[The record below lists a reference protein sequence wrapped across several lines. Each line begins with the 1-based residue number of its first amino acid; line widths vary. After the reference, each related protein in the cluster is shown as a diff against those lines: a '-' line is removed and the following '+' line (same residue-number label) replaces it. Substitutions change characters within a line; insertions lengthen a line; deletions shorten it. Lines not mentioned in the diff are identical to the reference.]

1 MYPKKRL
8 INSGCITSG
17 SFTPY
22 ADCQRIARRIS
33 YYVNGGVDLE
43 GLSNRPPVES
53 HFDSPED
60 IASDTLDIASDPTVS
75 KLDIA
80 EYASM
85 QYADAAAKRAAEKF
99 ADVSDGNSD

>member
-8 INSGCITSG
+8 INSGIAPSG
-17 SFTPY
+17 SFAPCV
-22 ADCQRIARRIS
+22 DRECIARRLS

-43 GLSNRPPVES
+43 GVSNRPPVES
-53 HFDSPED
+53 HFDNPED
-60 IASDTLDIASDPTVS
+60 IASDTLDITSDPTVS

-85 QYADAAAKRAAEKF
+85 QYADASSKRSAEKF
-99 ADVSDGNSD
+99 TDTPDDNSD

>member
-1 MYPKKRL
+1 MYQKKCL
-8 INSGCITSG
+8 INSGSVSSG
-17 SFTPY
+17 FFTPCV
-22 ADCQRIARRIS
+22 DRECIARRLS

-43 GLSNRPPVES
+43 GVSNRPPVES

-60 IASDTLDIASDPTVS
+60 IASDTLDITSDPTVS

-85 QYADAAAKRAAEKF
+85 QYADASAKRAAGKF
-99 ADVSDGNSD
+99 TDTPDDNSD

>member
-8 INSGCITSG
+8 INSGRIVSG
-17 SFTPY
+17 SFTPCV
-22 ADCQRIARRIS
+22 DRQCVARRLS
-33 YYVNGGVDLE
+33 YYVKGGVDLE
-43 GLSNRPPVES
+43 GISNRPPVDG

-60 IASDTLDIASDPTVS
+60 ISSDSFDITSDPTVS

-99 ADVSDGNSD
+99 VDTPVNDSD

>member
-1 MYPKKRL
+1 MYKKKRL
-8 INSGCITSG
+8 IGTGRIASG

-22 ADCQRIARRIS
+22 ADVERISRRLS
-33 YYVNGGVDLE
+33 YYVNGGVDLD
-43 GLSNRPPVES
+43 GISTRPPVEG

-60 IASDTLDIASDPTVS
+60 VASDTADLTSDPTVS

-85 QYADAAAKRAAEKF
+85 AYIDSTAKRSAEKF
-99 ADVSDGNSD
+99 TDTPDDNSD

>member
-8 INSGCITSG
+8 VNSGRIVSG
-17 SFTPY
+17 SFAPC
-22 ADCQRIARRIS
+22 ADSQRIARRIS
-33 YYVNGGVDLE
+33 YYINGGVDLE
-43 GLSNRPPVES
+43 GISNRPPVEG

-60 IASDTLDIASDPTVS
+60 IASDSLDMTSDPTVS

-85 QYADAAAKRAAEKF
+85 RYADASAKRAAEKF
-99 ADVSDGNSD
+99 TDTPDDNSD

>member
-8 INSGCITSG
+8 INSGRIASG
-17 SFTPY
+17 SFAPC
-22 ADCQRIARRIS
+22 ADRQRIARRIS

-43 GLSNRPPVES
+43 GLSNRPPVEG
-53 HFDSPED
+53 HFDSPDD
-60 IASDTLDIASDPTVS
+60 IASDTLDITSDPTVS

-85 QYADAAAKRAAEKF
+85 QYADASAKRAAKKLT
-99 ADVSDGNSD
+99 DTPDDNSD

>member
-8 INSGCITSG
+8 INSGRIVSG
-17 SFTPY
+17 SFAPC
-22 ADCQRIARRIS
+22 ADRQGVARRLS
-33 YYVNGGVDLE
+33 YYIKGGVDLE
-43 GLSNRPPVES
+43 GISNRPPVES

-60 IASDTLDIASDPTVS
+60 ISSDTLDITSDPTIS

-85 QYADAAAKRAAEKF
+85 QYVDTAAKRAAKEF
-99 ADVSDGNSD
+99 IDTPNGNSD

>member
-8 INSGCITSG
+8 INSGCIASG
-17 SFTPY
+17 SFAPCV
-22 ADCQRIARRIS
+22 DRQCVARRLS
-33 YYVNGGVDLE
+33 YYIKGGVDLE
-43 GLSNRPPVES
+43 GISNRPSVES

-60 IASDTLDIASDPTVS
+60 ISSDTLDITSDPTVS

-85 QYADAAAKRAAEKF
+85 QYANATAKRAAEKF
-99 ADVSDGNSD
+99 TDTPNGNSD

>member
-8 INSGCITSG
+8 INSGRIASG
-17 SFTPY
+17 SFAPC
-22 ADCQRIARRIS
+22 ADRQRIARRIS

-60 IASDTLDIASDPTVS
+60 IASDALDVTSDPTVS
-75 KLDIA
+75 RLDIA
-80 EYASM
+80 EYVSM
-85 QYADAAAKRAAEKF
+85 QYADAAAKRAAGKF
-99 ADVSDGNSD
+99 TDTPDDNSD

>member
-8 INSGCITSG
+8 INSGRIVSG
-17 SFTPY
+17 SFTPCV
-22 ADCQRIARRIS
+22 DRQCVARRLS
-33 YYVNGGVDLE
+33 YYIKGGVDLE
-43 GLSNRPPVES
+43 GISNRAPVEG

-60 IASDTLDIASDPTVS
+60 ISSDSLDITSDPTVS

-85 QYADAAAKRAAEKF
+85 QYADATAKRAAGKF
-99 ADVSDGNSD
+99 VDTPGVNSD

>member
-8 INSGCITSG
+8 INSGRIASG
-17 SFTPY
+17 SFAPCV
-22 ADCQRIARRIS
+22 DRQCIARRLS
-33 YYVNGGVDLE
+33 YYIKGGVDLE
-43 GLSNRPPVES
+43 GISNRPPVEG

-60 IASDTLDIASDPTVS
+60 ISSDTLDITSDPTVS

-85 QYADAAAKRAAEKF
+85 QYVNAAAKRAAKKITDTPA
-99 ADVSDGNSD
+99 ADSD

>member
-8 INSGCITSG
+8 INSGRIASG
-17 SFTPY
+17 SFAPCV
-22 ADCQRIARRIS
+22 DRQCVARRLS
-33 YYVNGGVDLE
+33 YYIKGGVDLE
-43 GLSNRPPVES
+43 GISNRPPVEG

-60 IASDTLDIASDPTVS
+60 ISSDSLDITSDPTVS

-85 QYADAAAKRAAEKF
+85 QYADAAAKRSAEKF
-99 ADVSDGNSD
+99 TDTPDGNSD

>member
-8 INSGCITSG
+8 INSGRIVSG
-17 SFTPY
+17 SFTPCV
-22 ADCQRIARRIS
+22 DRQCVARRLS
-33 YYVNGGVDLE
+33 YYVRGGVDLE
-43 GLSNRPPVES
+43 GISNRPPVEG

-60 IASDTLDIASDPTVS
+60 ISSDSLDITSDPTVS

-85 QYADAAAKRAAEKF
+85 RYADAATKRAAEKF
-99 ADVSDGNSD
+99 TDTSVNDSD

>member
-8 INSGCITSG
+8 INSGCVASG
-17 SFTPY
+17 SFAPCV
-22 ADCQRIARRIS
+22 DRQCVARRLS
-33 YYVNGGVDLE
+33 YYIKGGVDLE
-43 GLSNRPPVES
+43 GISNRPPVEG

-60 IASDTLDIASDPTVS
+60 ISSDTLDITSDPTVS

-85 QYADAAAKRAAEKF
+85 QYANAAAKRAAGKF
-99 ADVSDGNSD
+99 IDTPVANSD

>member
-8 INSGCITSG
+8 INSGCIVSG
-17 SFTPY
+17 SFAPC
-22 ADCQRIARRIS
+22 ADCQRVARRIS

-43 GLSNRPPVES
+43 GISNRPPVEG

-60 IASDTLDIASDPTVS
+60 IASDSLDITSDPTVS

-85 QYADAAAKRAAEKF
+85 QYADAVAKRSAEKF
-99 ADVSDGNSD
+99 TDIPDDNSD

>member
-8 INSGCITSG
+8 INSGRIASG
-17 SFTPY
+17 SFTPC
-22 ADCQRIARRIS
+22 ADRQCIARRLS
-33 YYVNGGVDLE
+33 YYVKGGVDLE
-43 GLSNRPPVES
+43 GISNRPPVEG

-60 IASDTLDIASDPTVS
+60 ISSDILDITSDPTVS

-85 QYADAAAKRAAEKF
+85 QYVDAAAKRAAEKF
-99 ADVSDGNSD
+99 TDTPAANSD

>member
-8 INSGCITSG
+8 INSGRIASG
-17 SFTPY
+17 SFAPC

-33 YYVNGGVDLE
+33 YYVNGVVDLE
-43 GLSNRPPVES
+43 GLSNRAPVEG
-53 HFDSPED
+53 HFDSPDD
-60 IASDTLDIASDPTVS
+60 IASDTLDITSDPTVS

-85 QYADAAAKRAAEKF
+85 QYADAAAKRSAKKF
-99 ADVSDGNSD
+99 TDTPDDDSD

>member
-8 INSGCITSG
+8 INSGRIVSG
-17 SFTPY
+17 SFTPCV
-22 ADCQRIARRIS
+22 DRQCVARRLS
-33 YYVNGGVDLE
+33 YYVKGGVDLE
-43 GLSNRPPVES
+43 GISNRPPVEG

-60 IASDTLDIASDPTVS
+60 ISSDSLDITSDPTVS

-85 QYADAAAKRAAEKF
+85 QYADAVTKRAAGKF
-99 ADVSDGNSD
+99 TDTSDNNSD

>member
-8 INSGCITSG
+8 INSGRIASG
-17 SFTPY
+17 SFTPC

-60 IASDTLDIASDPTVS
+60 IASDALDIASDPTVS
-75 KLDIA
+75 RLDIA

-85 QYADAAAKRAAEKF
+85 QYADASAKRAAEKF
-99 ADVSDGNSD
+99 TDTPNGGSD

>member
-8 INSGCITSG
+8 INSGRIVSG
-17 SFTPY
+17 SFTPC

-60 IASDTLDIASDPTVS
+60 IASDALDIASDPTVS
-75 KLDIA
+75 RLDIA

-85 QYADAAAKRAAEKF
+85 QYADASAKRAAEKF
-99 ADVSDGNSD
+99 TDTPNGGSD

>member
-8 INSGCITSG
+8 INSGRIVSG
-17 SFTPY
+17 SFTPCV
-22 ADCQRIARRIS
+22 DRQCIARRLS
-33 YYVNGGVDLE
+33 YYVKGGVDLE

-60 IASDTLDIASDPTVS
+60 ISSDTLDIASDPTVS

-85 QYADAAAKRAAEKF
+85 QYADAAAKRAAKEF
-99 ADVSDGNSD
+99 TDTPDDNSD

>member
-8 INSGCITSG
+8 INSGCIASG
-17 SFTPY
+17 SFIPC
-22 ADCQRIARRIS
+22 ADRQCVARRLS
-33 YYVNGGVDLE
+33 YYVKGGVDLE
-43 GLSNRPPVES
+43 GISNRPPVEG

-60 IASDTLDIASDPTVS
+60 ISSDTLDIMSDPTVS

-85 QYADAAAKRAAEKF
+85 QYVNTAAKRAAEKF
-99 ADVSDGNSD
+99 TDTPDGNSD

>member
-8 INSGCITSG
+8 INSGRVASG
-17 SFTPY
+17 SFAPCV
-22 ADCQRIARRIS
+22 DRQCVARRLS
-33 YYVNGGVDLE
+33 YYIKGGVDLE
-43 GLSNRPPVES
+43 GISNRPPVDG

-60 IASDTLDIASDPTVS
+60 ISSDTLDITSDPTVS

-85 QYADAAAKRAAEKF
+85 LYADATAKRAAKKF
-99 ADVSDGNSD
+99 TDTPVADSD

>member
-8 INSGCITSG
+8 INSGRIASG
-17 SFTPY
+17 SFAPCV
-22 ADCQRIARRIS
+22 DCQRIARRIS

-60 IASDTLDIASDPTVS
+60 IASDTLDITSDPTVS

-85 QYADAAAKRAAEKF
+85 QYADTAAKRSAEKF
-99 ADVSDGNSD
+99 TDTPDDDSD

>member
-1 MYPKKRL
+1 MYQKKRL
-8 INSGCITSG
+8 INSGSVPSG
-17 SFTPY
+17 SFAPCV
-22 ADCQRIARRIS
+22 DRECIARRLS

-43 GLSNRPPVES
+43 GISNRPPVES

-60 IASDTLDIASDPTVS
+60 IASDVLDITSDPTVS

-85 QYADAAAKRAAEKF
+85 QYADASTKRAAGKF
-99 ADVSDGNSD
+99 TDTPDDNSD

>member
-1 MYPKKRL
+1 MYLKKRL
-8 INSGCITSG
+8 VNSGRIVSG
-17 SFTPY
+17 SFAPCV
-22 ADCQRIARRIS
+22 DRQCVARRIS

-43 GLSNRPPVES
+43 GISNRPPVEG

-60 IASDTLDIASDPTVS
+60 IASDTLDIMSDPTVS

-85 QYADAAAKRAAEKF
+85 QYADASAKRAAEKF
-99 ADVSDGNSD
+99 VDTPDDDSD

>member
-8 INSGCITSG
+8 INSGRIASG
-17 SFTPY
+17 SFAPCV
-22 ADCQRIARRIS
+22 DRQCVARRLS
-33 YYVNGGVDLE
+33 YYVKGGVDLE
-43 GLSNRPPVES
+43 GISNRPPVEG

-60 IASDTLDIASDPTVS
+60 ISSDTLDITSDPTVS

-85 QYADAAAKRAAEKF
+85 QYANAAAKRAAEKF
-99 ADVSDGNSD
+99 ADTPVANSD

>member
-8 INSGCITSG
+8 INSGRIVSG
-17 SFTPY
+17 SFTPCV
-22 ADCQRIARRIS
+22 DRQCVARRLS
-33 YYVNGGVDLE
+33 YYVKGGVDLE
-43 GLSNRPPVES
+43 GISNRPPVDG

-60 IASDTLDIASDPTVS
+60 ISSDSLDITSDPTVS

-99 ADVSDGNSD
+99 IGTPVNNSD

>member
-8 INSGCITSG
+8 INSGIAPSG
-17 SFTPY
+17 FFAPCV
-22 ADCQRIARRIS
+22 DRECIARRLS

-43 GLSNRPPVES
+43 GISNRPPVES
-53 HFDSPED
+53 HFDTPED
-60 IASDTLDIASDPTVS
+60 IASDTLDITSDPTVS

-85 QYADAAAKRAAEKF
+85 QYVDTSSKRSAEKF
-99 ADVSDGNSD
+99 TDTPDDNSD

>member
-1 MYPKKRL
+1 MYKKKRL
-8 INSGCITSG
+8 INSGSVSSG
-17 SFTPY
+17 SFAPCVER
-22 ADCQRIARRIS
+22 DCIARRLS

-43 GLSNRPPVES
+43 GISNRPPVES

-60 IASDTLDIASDPTVS
+60 ISSDILDITSDPTVS

-85 QYADAAAKRAAEKF
+85 QYADASAKRAAGKF
-99 ADVSDGNSD
+99 TDTPDDNSD

>member
-8 INSGCITSG
+8 INSGRIASG
-17 SFTPY
+17 SFAPC
-22 ADCQRIARRIS
+22 ADRQCVARRLS
-33 YYVNGGVDLE
+33 YYVKGGIDLE
-43 GLSNRPPVES
+43 GISKRPPVEG

-60 IASDTLDIASDPTVS
+60 ISSDTLDITSDPTVS

-85 QYADAAAKRAAEKF
+85 QYADTAAKRAAGEF
-99 ADVSDGNSD
+99 VDAPNDNSD

>member
-8 INSGCITSG
+8 INSGCIASG
-17 SFTPY
+17 SFAPCV
-22 ADCQRIARRIS
+22 DRQCIARRLS
-33 YYVNGGVDLE
+33 YYVKGGVDLE
-43 GLSNRPPVES
+43 GISNRPPVEG

-60 IASDTLDIASDPTVS
+60 ISSDTLDITSDPTVS

-85 QYADAAAKRAAEKF
+85 QYVDAAAKRAAEKF
-99 ADVSDGNSD
+99 TDTPAADSD